1 MLSGSGGVLCGRGG
15 FSVYQY
21 QGVAANQGNRASFDR
36 PMGCGLFF
44 NWEHDFVCF
53 CERSG
58 IPLEYAV
65 NADLEPEA
73 GGAELLANYS
83 LVLSVGHDECKCR
96 RTYSVGSPCPAAAPA
111 RRTPCP
117 ASPQRAGAKGLRRDS
132 TSNQPGLTNIGWTFY
147 QVTLGRASAPFASPV
162 FVKVPSGTV
171 QRGGPSEG
179 VRVLRQS
186 PSPQFPSPY
195 VSTLQCGKA
204 RTK

>member
-1 MLSGSGGVLCGRGG
+1 MSPPSSPLPTLNPAPLTRRGALCRGG

-44 NWEHDFVCF
+44 NWEHDFICF

-96 RTYSVGSPCPAAAPA
+96 RTFSVAV
-111 RRTPCP
+111 RRN
-117 ASPQRAGAKGLRRDS
+117 PQSR
-132 TSNQPGLTNIGWTFY
+132 
-147 QVTLGRASAPFASPV
+147 
-162 FVKVPSGTV
+162 
-171 QRGGPSEG
+171 
-179 VRVLRQS
+179 
-186 PSPQFPSPY
+186 
-195 VSTLQCGKA
+195 
-204 RTK
+204 

>member
-1 MLSGSGGVLCGRGG
+1 M
-15 FSVYQY
+15 
-21 QGVAANQGNRASFDR
+21 AANQGNRASFDR

-96 RTYSVGSPCPAAAPA
+96 RTYSVESPGPAAPA
-111 RRTPCP
+111 R
-117 ASPQRAGAKGLRRDS
+117 
-132 TSNQPGLTNIGWTFY
+132 
-147 QVTLGRASAPFASPV
+147 
-162 FVKVPSGTV
+162 
-171 QRGGPSEG
+171 
-179 VRVLRQS
+179 
-186 PSPQFPSPY
+186 
-195 VSTLQCGKA
+195 A
-204 RTK
+204 RSYL